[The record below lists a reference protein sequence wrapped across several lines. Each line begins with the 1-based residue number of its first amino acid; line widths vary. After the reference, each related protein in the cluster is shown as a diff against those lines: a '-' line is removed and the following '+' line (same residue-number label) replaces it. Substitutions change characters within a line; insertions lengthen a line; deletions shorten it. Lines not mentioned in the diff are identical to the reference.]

1 MGSWGLHSSLGAAV
15 LAVFAGAGCA
25 SFTVTDEAI
34 VDRTAFALGLSKGD
48 FTVSN
53 RSNDGVSTRYAVRTK
68 SGQEYQCMIG
78 GSLSVLGR
86 QASEA
91 LCTKKGEPMRNPL
104 LR

>member
-1 MGSWGLHSSLGAAV
+1 MRHGSSAFLAVGAAMI
-15 LAVFAGAGCA
+15 AGCA

-34 VDRTAFALGLSKGD
+34 VDRTAFALGLNKGD

-53 RSNDGVSTRYAVRTK
+53 RTNEGVSTRYAVRTK
-68 SGQEYQCMIG
+68 SGQEYQCVIG

-91 LCTKKGEPMRNPL
+91 LCSKKGEPMRNPL